1 MFDHQMFTTQRK
13 PPGSCDP
20 EYAIMQSTQSW
31 TYYHTN
37 SNPWSNVN
45 KKQIQT
51 QRQIHYEYM
60 QSCKAPNIEYLNAF
74 CYKFRYIVVQSP
86 RNTKTYKYG
95 FIHTFCAFIYVWSE
109 CFHFDLVFFRRKLS
123 QVAIVHCHVHQ
134 TRKWKFRKI
143 IANDILYSEWHPG
156 TSCLSLF
163 DILVENTLKHRSS
176 TSDVNQKLKD
186 SVKNQYWVK
195 IHRNY

>member
-31 TYYHTN
+31 TYYYTN

-45 KKQIQT
+45 KKQIQIQT
-51 QRQIHYEYM
+51 QIHYEYM
-60 QSCKAPNIEYLNAF
+60 QSCKAPNLEYLNAF

-109 CFHFDLVFFRRKLS
+109 CFHFDLVFFWRKLS

-134 TRKWKFRKI
+134 TRKWEFRKK
-143 IANDILYSEWHPG
+143 NCEWYFVQWMTSWQFVCNCL
-156 TSCLSLF
+156 TSCMKTHWNIGVPLLMS
-163 DILVENTLKHRSS
+163 IENYPSR
-176 TSDVNQKLKD
+176 
-186 SVKNQYWVK
+186 
-195 IHRNY
+195 